1 VQQMKIASRLRV
13 GQVNLHASRIE
24 DRRLVNLGLGG
35 SWMADKTKAAN

>member
-1 VQQMKIASRLRV
+1 MKNGCWSHLSFNKRV

-35 SWMADKTKAAN
+35 S